1 MKFPI
6 VLFSDNDRHLMD
18 SYEINALYLTKT
30 FKKVDIEHCM
40 ERIFEITSNA
50 NFKLR
55 FEDTTFCIPYD
66 NILYIQGIGE
76 ESLIVM
82 KEGSYK
88 LCLHLEELD
97 YALPGQFIWCAA
109 HTL

>member
-1 MKFPI
+1 MFKKCGMKFPI

-55 FEDTTFCIPYD
+55 FEDTTFCSHMITY
-66 NILYIQGIGE
+66 YISRALVK
-76 ESLIVM
+76 SLLL
-82 KEGSYK
+82 S
-88 LCLHLEELD
+88 
-97 YALPGQFIWCAA
+97 
-109 HTL
+109 